1 MTTENKIGFQRNH
14 GHSFSLFFGKKLEFC
29 CIGWSYL
36 DDLKVKSLAAHILP
50 IMRIE
55 YRPSAL
61 NYASESSMFSVL
73 FGFLFWFIKFT
84 IIKR

>member
-1 MTTENKIGFQRNH
+1 MTKENKIRFQRNH
-14 GHSFSLFFGKKLEFC
+14 GNSFSLFFGKKLEFW

-36 DDLKVKSLAAHILP
+36 DNLKVKSLDANILP

-55 YRPSAL
+55 YRSSAL
-61 NYASESSMFSVL
+61 NYPTESSTFSVL

-84 IIKR
+84 FIKR